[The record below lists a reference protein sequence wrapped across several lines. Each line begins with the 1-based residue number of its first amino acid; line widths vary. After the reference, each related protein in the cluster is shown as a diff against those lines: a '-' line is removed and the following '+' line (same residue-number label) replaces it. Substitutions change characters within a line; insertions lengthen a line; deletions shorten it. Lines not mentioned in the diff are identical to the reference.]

1 MFSLPYVDIGAIE
14 NGTPIAPSTEK
25 CLLAVED
32 GIGIF
37 YSFSLLDSNSCS
49 VVSVV
54 GVGFDPV
61 ISVLQGNS
69 CESLTCHAEDASAL
83 TGFSSEVVVPSLF
96 SLVYILIS
104 APMMSEGNYT
114 ISVIETACP

>member
-1 MFSLPYVDIGAIE
+1 MFSLPYVDTGAIE

-37 YSFSLLDSNSCS
+37 YTFSLPNFGSCS

-61 ISVLQGNS
+61 ISVLEGDR
-69 CESLTCHAEDASAL
+69 CESLTCTAEDASAL
-83 TGFSSEVVVPSLF
+83 TGFSSEVVVPAFF
-96 SLVYILIS
+96 SPAYILIS